1 MSIEN
6 YRVDG
11 EPRALYYAEY
21 RTAYTAVYEKLT
33 VGKKVIPLDISVSFM
48 GNNGLIPT
56 SFDLR
61 NADRQP
67 VGEFITPGKS
77 AHVTFTENCD
87 IACGALFDRKARR
100 TDHLY
105 TVTAK
110 QLEELDY
117 FTYYLPLPNMPLHL
131 RVVHAAQ
138 VQNPTARDI
147 PHRARI
153 ALADLLNNHK
163 VC

>member
-1 MSIEN
+1 MTAEN
-6 YRVDG
+6 YRNDG

-21 RTAYTAVYEKLT
+21 RTTFNKVRDILN
-33 VGKKVIPLDISVSFM
+33 VGEVIPPDLNVSFV
-48 GNNGLIPT
+48 GNNGLLPT

-67 VGEFITPGKS
+67 IGNFNIPGKS
-77 AHVTFTENCD
+77 AHITFTDNCD
-87 IACGALFDRKARR
+87 VACGALFDRKARR

-105 TVTAK
+105 TITAM
-110 QLEELDY
+110 QLEELD
-117 FTYYLPLPNMPLHL
+117 FSTFYLPLPNMPLHL

-138 VQNPTARDI
+138 TQDPTARDI
-147 PHRARI
+147 PYRARV
-153 ALADLLNNHK
+153 ALTELLKNHQ